1 MQNKILVLLKNRKML
16 KILCKL
22 ELLLKVQ
29 KITLNNLYPN
39 PVSDFN
45 TYDESNFFSNSI
57 LMVVLSDNHSQNAIN
72 SKLQY
77 HSD

>member
-1 MQNKILVLLKNRKML
+1 MQNKILVLQKNRKML

-22 ELLLKVQ
+22 EFLLKVQ

-45 TYDESNFFSNSI
+45 TYDKSNCFLI
-57 LMVVLSDNHSQNAIN
+57 PLMMTFRWFLVTSP
-72 SKLQY
+72 
-77 HSD
+77 

>member
-1 MQNKILVLLKNRKML
+1 MQNKILVLQKNRKML

-22 ELLLKVQ
+22 EFLLKVQ

-45 TYDESNFFSNSI
+45 TYDESNFFLI
-57 LMVVLSDNHSQNAIN
+57 PLMMTFRWFLVTSP
-72 SKLQY
+72 
-77 HSD
+77 

>member
-1 MQNKILVLLKNRKML
+1 MQNKILVLQKNRKML

-45 TYDESNFFSNSI
+45 TYDESNFFLI
-57 LMVVLSDNHSQNAIN
+57 PLMMTFRWFLVTSP
-72 SKLQY
+72 
-77 HSD
+77 